1 MLFQFDMG
9 TREARPEWCIS
20 KCEPRISGDFI
31 KTAQAVFTDELNRE
45 HATEENPA
53 MIKGSREMRLP
64 FLLWVFIIF
73 GVIPYENWWF
83 TNLCKYP

>member
-20 KCEPRISGDFI
+20 KCEPSISGDFI
-31 KTAQAVFTDELNRE
+31 KTAQAVLTDELNRE
-45 HATEENPA
+45 HATEENSA

-64 FLLWVFIIF
+64 FLFMGIYYFWCDSLRKLV
-73 GVIPYENWWF
+73 VY
-83 TNLCKYP
+83 